1 VPTSDQISEAQSA
14 AWIAAGVFYAAAN
27 AVGWFAARLAQLS
40 AGLGEMASMFW
51 GLATLAW
58 AGGPWS
64 WPLAIAWGIAA
75 AVVGG
80 LAVMAG
86 AIAASTLPLVG
97 LLSALGLL
105 FTIKAAQSGSNQSN
119 WTRQAMLEFSNV
131 VMGTIFAASVVFT
144 VVSAIRGLFEGAAF
158 QSIKKI
164 AETIDWDTKLPLLNL
179 DKSFNNILG
188 LGLDEAAITAGA
200 AFAIYRMNV
209 SLGYDY

>member
-1 VPTSDQISEAQSA
+1 
-14 AWIAAGVFYAAAN
+14 
-27 AVGWFAARLAQLS
+27 
-40 AGLGEMASMFW
+40 
-51 GLATLAW
+51 
-58 AGGPWS
+58 
-64 WPLAIAWGIAA
+64 
-75 AVVGG
+75 
-80 LAVMAG
+80 
-86 AIAASTLPLVG
+86 
-97 LLSALGLL
+97 
-105 FTIKAAQSGSNQSN
+105 
-119 WTRQAMLEFSNV
+119 MLEFSNV